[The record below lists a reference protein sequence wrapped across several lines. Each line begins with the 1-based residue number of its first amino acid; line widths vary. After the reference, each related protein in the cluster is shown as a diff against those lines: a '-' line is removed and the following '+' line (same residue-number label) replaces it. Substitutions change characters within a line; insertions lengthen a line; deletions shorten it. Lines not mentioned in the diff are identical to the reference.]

1 MVEFG
6 AGVDGQNGQLV
17 TVNKIPLTQFFAR
30 PRVKART
37 KADPTSYDMTPAY
50 KLFQASPLSVN
61 FDASTINVWAVEE
74 WNGVDF
80 SFLHFPA
87 IYMGF

>member
-6 AGVDGQNGQLV
+6 ARVDGQNGSFM
-17 TVNKIPLTQFFAR
+17 TVNKIPQTQSFAR

-37 KADPTSYDMTPAY
+37 KVDPTSPAY
-50 KLFQASPLSVN
+50 KLFKALPLPVN
-61 FDASTINVWAVEE
+61 FDVSTINVWEVEE

-80 SFLHFPA
+80 RLLHFPA
-87 IYMGF
+87 I